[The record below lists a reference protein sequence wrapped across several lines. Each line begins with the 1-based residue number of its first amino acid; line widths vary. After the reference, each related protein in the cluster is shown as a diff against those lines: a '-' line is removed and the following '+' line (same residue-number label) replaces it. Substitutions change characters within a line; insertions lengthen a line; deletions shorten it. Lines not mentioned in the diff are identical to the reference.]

1 MSEEEL
7 EDIQP
12 KPKKTGVKRKK
23 VVTPEIIE
31 PPPVY
36 DKEAM
41 HRKIMAV
48 MIGIFLLILGVML
61 LMQHQVEFAASGGM

>member
-12 KPKKTGVKRKK
+12 KPDWCQTQK

-41 HRKIMAV
+41 HRKVMAV
-48 MIGIFLLILGVML
+48 MIGIFLLILAGML